1 MSLKLLPVLPVPENT
16 AKIAQAAFRKGN
28 LYMKMRDEFGSLFI
42 DAQFATLFSH
52 RGQPAL
58 APWRLALVTL
68 MQFVENLPDRQAA
81 EMVRSRLDWKYALGL
96 ELDDPGFDASVLCE
110 FRLRLVEGAA
120 EAELFETLLGAF
132 AERKMLK
139 TRGTQRTDSTH
150 VLLAV
155 RALNRLE
162 TIGETLRHA
171 LNSIAQ
177 IAAEWLGAHAP
188 DTWFDRYSKRMEAYR
203 LPKDKAQR
211 QALAQAMGED
221 GFLLLSL
228 LARPQAPP
236 VLATLPAVETLRWV
250 WIQQFEREREQVRL
264 REEKNM
270 PPSALTLRSPY
281 DVEARLSTKR
291 DTIWTGYKVHLT
303 ETCNQDTPHLI
314 TDVLTTV
321 ATVPDTEAIPSIH
334 EALEQADR
342 LPDEHVVDEGYT
354 AAHHFVSSSKRE
366 VQLVG
371 PISANTSWQYTAGK
385 GFDHTGF
392 TVDWDKREVRCPAG
406 TLSRRWY
413 PQLNAFGTWYVRV
426 DFATPDCQACTLKSQ
441 CTRSKTARSINLHP
455 REEYEAMLALREQ
468 QKTADFH
475 KRYRVRAGIEGTLS
489 QGVRDHGLRTARYI
503 GQTKTRLQ
511 HLIVAAAMNFCRVF
525 DWITGMPFAK
535 TRRSHFAR
543 LRPAPAQ

>member
-1 MSLKLLPVLPVPENT
+1 MSLKPLPVPQVPENT
-16 AKIAQAAFRKGN
+16 AKIARAAFRKGN
-28 LYMKMRDEFGSLFI
+28 LYMKMRDEFGSLFT
-42 DAQFATLFSH
+42 DEQFAKLFSS

-58 APWRLALVTL
+58 APWRLAFITL

-110 FRLRLVEGAA
+110 FRLRLVESEA

-132 AERKMLK
+132 AERKLLR
-139 TRGTQRTDSTH
+139 THGPQRTDSTH

-171 LNSIAQ
+171 LNVLAET
-177 IAAEWLGAHAP
+177 APEWLGASVP
-188 DTWFDRYSKRMEAYR
+188 EPWFDRYSKRMEASR
-203 LPKDKAQR
+203 LPKDKAER
-211 QALAQAMGED
+211 QALAQTMGED
-221 GFLLLSL
+221 GFLLLSI
-228 LARPQAPP
+228 LAQPQAPP
-236 VLATLPAVETLRWV
+236 ALATLPAVQTLRFV
-250 WIQQFEREREQVRL
+250 WIQQFLREGDQVRM
-264 REEKNM
+264 RDEKNS
-270 PPSALTLRSPY
+270 PPGALTIRSPY

-303 ETCNQDTPHLI
+303 ETCDEDAPHLI

-321 ATVPDTEAIPSIH
+321 ATVPDTEAIPYIH
-334 EALEQADR
+334 EALEKADR

-354 AAHHFVSSSKRE
+354 AAHHFVESSKRQ

-371 PISANTSWQYTAGK
+371 PISANTSWQHTAGK

-392 TVDWDKREVRCPAG
+392 AVDWDKHEVRCPAG
-406 TLSRRWY
+406 TISRRWY

-426 DFATPDCQACTLKSQ
+426 DFATPDCQACALKAQ

-468 QKTADFH
+468 QKSADFR
-475 KRYRVRAGIEGTLS
+475 KRYAVRAGIEGTLS

-503 GQTKTRLQ
+503 GETKTRLQ
-511 HLIVAAAMNFCRVF
+511 HLLVAAAMNFCRVF
-525 DWITGMPFAK
+525 DWLTGIPFAK

-543 LRPAPAQ
+543 LRPATAQ

>member
-1 MSLKLLPVLPVPENT
+1 MSLQPQPVQPVPDQT
-16 AKIAQAAFRKGN
+16 ARVAHAAFPKGN
-28 LYMKMRDEFGSLFI
+28 LYLRMRDEFGAIFA
-42 DAQFATLFSH
+42 DEQFSELFSQ
-52 RGQPAL
+52 RGQPAE

-120 EAELFETLLGAF
+120 EAALFETLLGVF

-139 TRGTQRTDSTH
+139 TRGKQRTDSTH

-171 LNSIAQ
+171 LNEIAE
-177 IAAEWLGAHAP
+177 IEAEWLGSRVP
-188 DTWFDRYSKRMEAYR
+188 DAWFDRYSKRMEAYR
-203 LPKDKAQR
+203 LPKDKAER
-211 QALAQAMGED
+211 QALSHTIGKD
-221 GFLLLSL
+221 GFLLLSM
-228 LARPQAPP
+228 LAQSQAPP
-236 VLATLPAVETLRWV
+236 ALATLPAVQTLRWV
-250 WIQQFEREREQVRL
+250 WIQQFEREGDQVRL
-264 REEKNM
+264 RDEKNM
-270 PPSALTLRSPY
+270 PPSAWTIRSPY

-303 ETCNQDTPHLI
+303 ETCDEDTPHLI

-321 ATVPDTEAIPSIH
+321 ATVPDTEAIPLIH
-334 EALEQADR
+334 EALEQAER

-354 AAHHFVSSSKRE
+354 AAHHFVSSSKRQI
-366 VQLVG
+366 QLIG
-371 PISANTSWQYTAGK
+371 PISTNTSWQHTAGK

-392 TVDWDKREVRCPAG
+392 TVDWDKHEVRCPAG
-406 TLSRRWY
+406 TISRRWY

-426 DFATPDCQACTLKSQ
+426 DFATPDCQACALKPQ

-455 REEYEAMLALREQ
+455 REEYEAMLALREE
-468 QKTADFH
+468 QKSADFR
-475 KRYRVRAGIEGTLS
+475 KRYSVRAGIEGTIS

-503 GQTKTRLQ
+503 GEAKTRLQ

-525 DWITGMPFAK
+525 DWLSGKPLAK
-535 TRRSHFAR
+535 TRKSHFAR
-543 LRPAPAQ
+543 LKLATAH